1 MKNKLRILLVA
12 FFSIFLLTGSALAL
26 THIDFGYAGQPGGT
40 INADSTYAIGQNI
53 PINILTVFGNDY
65 GFNGNGTPDF
75 STAGLVMNFANTPD
89 QNYITISNTAQ
100 GNWLSGSFSTF
111 KVDTLSPVIRISASG
126 PDTKADWLLR
136 DLGIP
141 VDTQFQ
147 FFGFTIAT
155 SELEVSTAS
164 LVYQGLYTGA
174 AFSTDIAN
182 VAAVPEPA
190 SMLLFGLGLIG
201 LAAVRR
207 KLK

>member
-1 MKNKLRILLVA
+1 MKNKLRILLVV

-26 THIDFGYAGQPGGT
+26 TIDFGFADIPGGT
-40 INADSTYAIGQNI
+40 IYANSTNAIGQNI
-53 PINILTVFGNDY
+53 PINTLTVI
-65 GFNGNGTPDF
+65 GNGAQADTSSPVD
-75 STAGLVMNFANTPD
+75 LVMNFAYTSN

-111 KVDTLSPVIRISASG
+111 EVEALSPIIISGSG
-126 PDTKADWLLR
+126 PDTKAAWLLQ

-141 VDTQFQ
+141 LDTQFQ

-155 SELEVSTAS
+155 SSPTIANFNGFT
-164 LVYQGLYTGA
+164 GLYMGQA
-174 AFSTDIAN
+174 YSTDISN
-182 VAAVPEPA
+182 TAVPEPA

>member
-1 MKNKLRILLVA
+1 MEVRIMKNKLRILLVV

-26 THIDFGYAGQPGGT
+26 TIDFGYAGLGGGT
-40 INADSTYAIGQNI
+40 IYANSTNAIGQNI
-53 PINILTVFGNDY
+53 PINRFTVI
-65 GFNGNGTPDF
+65 GNGAQADSSSPVD
-75 STAGLVMNFANTPD
+75 LVMNFAYTSD
-89 QNYITISNTAQ
+89 QNYITISNTAR

-111 KVDTLSPVIRISASG
+111 AVDALSPIVIRGSG
-126 PDTKADWLLR
+126 PDTKADWLLQ

-141 VDTQFQ
+141 VGTQFQ

-155 SELEVSTAS
+155 SSSIGNYNGYPGYYMGQA
-164 LVYQGLYTGA
+164 Y
-174 AFSTDIAN
+174 STDISN
-182 VAAVPEPA
+182 NAVPEPA